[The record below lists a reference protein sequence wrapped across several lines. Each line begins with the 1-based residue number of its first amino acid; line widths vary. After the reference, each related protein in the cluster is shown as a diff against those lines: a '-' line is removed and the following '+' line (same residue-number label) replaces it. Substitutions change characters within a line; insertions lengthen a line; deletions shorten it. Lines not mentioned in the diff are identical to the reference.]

1 MWLGEVRFGRL
12 WRGQARYG
20 KARIL
25 RLGLARPGKVR
36 QGEVWQGKAFDTN
49 LIEIEVEKDDISF
62 STYHKHGVTTFEF
75 IEYHIDDPE
84 LGAGRA
90 VLFEI
95 DNFLY
100 ESYEVK

>member
-1 MWLGEVRFGRL
+1 MKLILKEVETETAGKIQDEL
-12 WRGQARYG
+12 SRGG
-20 KARIL
+20 VNL
-25 RLGLARPGKVR
+25 SCTL
-36 QGEVWQGKAFDTN
+36 WQGKAFDTN
-49 LIEIEVEKDDISF
+49 LVEIEVVDKDDISF
-62 STYHKHGVTTFEF
+62 STYRKYGVTTFEF

-100 ESYEVK
+100 EGYEVK